1 MENRQYEI
9 EANRRAER
17 REGEAAAGQREQQE
31 DRGSKGERE
40 REIGNE
46 RESEKVSY
54 TTPLL
59 VRIRHFQLQLK
70 DYFFFGGRVG

>member
-1 MENRQYEI
+1 MENRQYQI
-9 EANRRAER
+9 EANSGTER
-17 REGEAAAGQREQQE
+17 REGEQQE
-31 DRGSKGERE
+31 GRESSRKIEEAKERE
-40 REIGNE
+40 REVGNE

-70 DYFFFGGRVG
+70 DYFFSAAG